1 MITII
6 LKRNGVDNVPQ
17 EGHLVREKQKRNI
30 TNGFGQKVIAEM
42 DWRSSVIY
50 VLSITFG
57 MLPNLIGS
65 TPLLQFH
72 CPLNLETDAFI
83 QMPK

>member
-42 DWRSSVIY
+42 DW
-50 VLSITFG
+50 
-57 MLPNLIGS
+57 
-65 TPLLQFH
+65 
-72 CPLNLETDAFI
+72 
-83 QMPK
+83 